1 MNRMVSTQTASIAP
15 VSAEAD
21 VDGGGPK
28 NARFER
34 TLNRPK
40 SSAERFPSLDGL
52 RGISIWTVMLA
63 HASTHFAGTPL
74 HVRRVHVLLAIMA
87 YFGVTTFFVISGF
100 LITKLLLREH
110 LRTSGVDLGS
120 FYRRRAVRIFPA
132 ALSYIL
138 IVLLMAKVT
147 AGQAACALTFTTTYF
162 FDYAAK
168 PLQQLWSLSVEEQF
182 YLLWPLAF
190 CFGVRNAKRYCWVIM
205 FLSPFIRILL
215 KHHGYTQY
223 SHLAP
228 AIGDSLAAGCL
239 LAFYEN
245 QVAVFAKTYFR
256 SAAAF
261 LTLCLV
267 TLSAGLIDLFAGC
280 GASMGYPTLPAG
292 DGDQRHDRTQ
302 GQTAEQWCSG
312 MDRSPQLLVVFMA
325 AAVPGFRWAT
335 QLFFGTHVDDVPD
348 GLSLLPLYRAAGT
361 QPLRPKA
368 EWNSCSRPCGCSSL
382 NSSAPA
388 YQHRV
393 SCGEDRRA
401 IQSFLTLGT
410 AGDKEVDAQHG

>member
-1 MNRMVSTQTASIAP
+1 VNRMVLTQTASLAP

-21 VDGGGPK
+21 VEEGVPES
-28 NARFER
+28 ARLER
-34 TLNRPK
+34 AFNRPK
-40 SSAERFPSLDGL
+40 GSAQRIPSLDGL
-52 RGISIWTVMLA
+52 RGISIWAVMLA
-63 HASTHFAGTPL
+63 HASTHFAGTLL
-74 HVRRVHVLLAIMA
+74 HIRRVHVLLAIMA

-110 LRTSGVDLGS
+110 MRTSRVNLGG
-120 FYRRRAVRIFPA
+120 FYRRRAVRILPA

-138 IVLLMAKVT
+138 IVLLTAKVT

-190 CFGVRNAKRYCWVIM
+190 CFGVRNAKRYCWVII
-205 FLSPFIRILL
+205 FLSPVIRILL

-228 AIGDSLAAGCL
+228 AIGDSLTAGCL

-256 SAAAF
+256 STAAF

-267 TLSAGLIDLFAGC
+267 TLSAGCLIYWRDAVLLWGIPPCLLALLISV
-280 GASMGYPTLPAG
+280 AIER
-292 DGDQRHDRTQ
+292 QDRLLN
-302 GQTAEQWCSG
+302 SG
-312 MDRSPQLLVVFMA
+312 LLVWTGLLSYSLYLWQQPFLVFDGPLNYFSVRILMTFLMAYLSYRFIEQPVLNLYARRRSETHA
-325 AAVPGFRWAT
+325 AAPAV
-335 QLFFGTHVDDVPD
+335 
-348 GLSLLPLYRAAGT
+348 AA
-361 QPLRPKA
+361 
-368 EWNSCSRPCGCSSL
+368 
-382 NSSAPA
+382 
-388 YQHRV
+388 V
-393 SCGEDRRA
+393 
-401 IQSFLTLGT
+401 
-410 AGDKEVDAQHG
+410 

>member
-1 MNRMVSTQTASIAP
+1 MVLTQTASLAP
-15 VSAEAD
+15 ASAEAD
-21 VDGGGPK
+21 VEERVPGG
-28 NARFER
+28 ARLER
-34 TLNRPK
+34 MVNRPK
-40 SSAERFPSLDGL
+40 RSAQRIPSLDGL
-52 RGISIWTVMLA
+52 RGVSIWAVMLA

-110 LRTSGVDLGS
+110 MRTSRVDLGR

-190 CFGVRNAKRYCWVIM
+190 CFGVRNAKRYCWLIM
-205 FLSPFIRILL
+205 FVSPIIRILL
-215 KHHGYTQY
+215 KHYGYTQY

-228 AIGDSLAAGCL
+228 AIGDSLTTGCL

-245 QVAVFAKTYFR
+245 RVAVFAKTYFR
-256 SAAAF
+256 STAAF

-267 TLSAGLIDLFAGC
+267 TLSAGCLIYWRNAVLLWGIAPC
-280 GASMGYPTLPAG
+280 LLALVISVAIER
-292 DGDQRHDRTQ
+292 QDRLLN
-302 GQTAEQWCSG
+302 SG
-312 MDRSPQLLVVFMA
+312 LLVWTGLLSYSLYLWQQPFLVFDGPLNYFSVRILMTFLMAYLSYRFIEQPVLNLYARRRSETHA
-325 AAVPGFRWAT
+325 AAPAV
-335 QLFFGTHVDDVPD
+335 
-348 GLSLLPLYRAAGT
+348 AA
-361 QPLRPKA
+361 
-368 EWNSCSRPCGCSSL
+368 
-382 NSSAPA
+382 
-388 YQHRV
+388 V
-393 SCGEDRRA
+393 
-401 IQSFLTLGT
+401 
-410 AGDKEVDAQHG
+410 

>member
-1 MNRMVSTQTASIAP
+1 MVSTQTASIAP

-21 VDGGGPK
+21 VEGSV
-28 NARFER
+28 RFER
-34 TLNRPK
+34 PLTRPK
-40 SSAERFPSLDGL
+40 NSAQRIPSLDGL

-74 HVRRVHVLLAIMA
+74 HIRRVHVLLAIMA

-100 LITKLLLREH
+100 LITKLLLKEH
-110 LRTSGVDLGS
+110 LRTSRVDLGR

-132 ALSYIL
+132 ALFYIL
-138 IVLLMAKVT
+138 IVLLLAKVT
-147 AGQAACALTFTTTYF
+147 AGQAAYALTFTTTYF

-205 FLSPFIRILL
+205 FVSPVIRILL

-239 LAFYEN
+239 LAFYEK
-245 QVAVFAKTYFR
+245 QVAAFAKDYFR
-256 SAAAF
+256 STALF

-267 TLSAGLIDLFAGC
+267 TLGAGC
-280 GASMGYPTLPAG
+280 LIYWRDAVLLWGIPPCLLALVISVAIE
-292 DGDQRHDRTQ
+292 REDRLLN
-302 GQTAEQWCSG
+302 SG
-312 MDRSPQLLVVFMA
+312 LLVWTGLLSYSLYLWQQPFLVFDGPLNYFSVRILMTFLMA
-325 AAVPGFRWAT
+325 YLSYRFIEQPVLNLYARRRSETHAASPAVAAV
-335 QLFFGTHVDDVPD
+335 
-348 GLSLLPLYRAAGT
+348 
-361 QPLRPKA
+361 
-368 EWNSCSRPCGCSSL
+368 
-382 NSSAPA
+382 
-388 YQHRV
+388 
-393 SCGEDRRA
+393 
-401 IQSFLTLGT
+401 
-410 AGDKEVDAQHG
+410 

>member
-1 MNRMVSTQTASIAP
+1 MVSTQTASIAP

-21 VDGGGPK
+21 VEEGVPK
-28 NARFER
+28 SACSER

-40 SSAERFPSLDGL
+40 SSAQRIPSLDGL

-100 LITKLLLREH
+100 LITRLLLREH
-110 LRTSGVDLGS
+110 MRTSRVDLGR

-132 ALSYIL
+132 ALSYIV

-190 CFGVRNAKRYCWVIM
+190 CFGLRNAKRYSWVIM
-205 FLSPFIRILL
+205 FLSPIIRIVV

-245 QVAVFAKTYFR
+245 QVAEFTKAYFR
-256 SAAAF
+256 STAAF
-261 LTLCLV
+261 LGLCLV
-267 TLSAGLIDLFAGC
+267 TLSAGCLIYWRDAVLLWGVAPC
-280 GASMGYPTLPAG
+280 LLALVISVAIE
-292 DGDQRHDRTQ
+292 RKDRLLN
-302 GQTAEQWCSG
+302 SG
-312 MDRSPQLLVVFMA
+312 LLVWTGLLSYSLYLWQQPFLVFDGPLNYFSVRILMTFLMA
-325 AAVPGFRWAT
+325 YLSYRFIEQPVLNIYARRRS
-335 QLFFGTHVDDVPD
+335 GTH
-348 GLSLLPLYRAAGT
+348 AAG
-361 QPLRPKA
+361 
-368 EWNSCSRPCGCSSL
+368 
-382 NSSAPA
+382 PA
-388 YQHRV
+388 V
-393 SCGEDRRA
+393 A
-401 IQSFLTLGT
+401 AL
-410 AGDKEVDAQHG
+410 

>member
-1 MNRMVSTQTASIAP
+1 VNRMVLTQTASLAP

-21 VDGGGPK
+21 VEAGMPES
-28 NARFER
+28 ARLER

-40 SSAERFPSLDGL
+40 GSAQRIPSLDGL
-52 RGISIWTVMLA
+52 RGISIWAVMLA
-63 HASTHFAGTPL
+63 HASTHFAGTLL

-110 LRTSGVDLGS
+110 MRTSRVNLGG
-120 FYRRRAVRIFPA
+120 FYRRRAVRILPA

-138 IVLLMAKVT
+138 IVLLTAKVT

-190 CFGVRNAKRYCWVIM
+190 CFGVRNAKRYCWVII
-205 FLSPFIRILL
+205 FLSPIIRILL

-228 AIGDSLAAGCL
+228 AIGDSLTAGCL

-245 QVAVFAKTYFR
+245 QVAAFAKAHFR
-256 SAAAF
+256 STAAF

-267 TLSAGLIDLFAGC
+267 TVSAGCLIYWRDAVLLWGIPPCLLALLISV
-280 GASMGYPTLPAG
+280 AIER
-292 DGDQRHDRTQ
+292 QDRLLN
-302 GQTAEQWCSG
+302 SG
-312 MDRSPQLLVVFMA
+312 LLVWTGLLSYSLYLWQQPFLVFDGPLNYFSVRILMTFLMAYLSYRFIEQPVLNLYARRRSETHA
-325 AAVPGFRWAT
+325 AAPAV
-335 QLFFGTHVDDVPD
+335 
-348 GLSLLPLYRAAGT
+348 AA
-361 QPLRPKA
+361 
-368 EWNSCSRPCGCSSL
+368 
-382 NSSAPA
+382 
-388 YQHRV
+388 V
-393 SCGEDRRA
+393 
-401 IQSFLTLGT
+401 
-410 AGDKEVDAQHG
+410 

>member
-1 MNRMVSTQTASIAP
+1 VNRMASTQTAPIAP

-21 VDGGGPK
+21 VEGRVPK
-28 NARFER
+28 SARPER

-40 SSAERFPSLDGL
+40 ISAQRIPSLDGL
-52 RGISIWTVMLA
+52 RGVSIWAVMLA

-110 LRTSGVDLGS
+110 MRTSRVDLGR

-132 ALSYIL
+132 ALFYIL
-138 IVLLMAKVT
+138 IVLLIAKVT
-147 AGQAACALTFTTTYF
+147 AGQAAYALTFTTTYF

-190 CFGVRNAKRYCWVIM
+190 CFGARNAKRYCWVIM
-205 FLSPFIRILL
+205 FLSPVIRMLL

-256 SAAAF
+256 STAAF
-261 LTLCLV
+261 LTLCVV
-267 TLSAGLIDLFAGC
+267 TVSAGYLIYLRDAVVLWGIPPCLMALVISV
-280 GASMGYPTLPAG
+280 AIE
-292 DGDQRHDRTQ
+292 RKDRLLN
-302 GQTAEQWCSG
+302 SG
-312 MDRSPQLLVVFMA
+312 LLVWTGLLSYSLYLWQQPFLVFDGPLNYFSIRILMTFLMA
-325 AAVPGFRWAT
+325 YLSYRFIEQPVLNLYARRRSGTHAASPAVAAV
-335 QLFFGTHVDDVPD
+335 
-348 GLSLLPLYRAAGT
+348 
-361 QPLRPKA
+361 
-368 EWNSCSRPCGCSSL
+368 
-382 NSSAPA
+382 
-388 YQHRV
+388 
-393 SCGEDRRA
+393 
-401 IQSFLTLGT
+401 
-410 AGDKEVDAQHG
+410 

>member
-1 MNRMVSTQTASIAP
+1 MKRMASTQTAPIAP
-15 VSAEAD
+15 VSVEAD
-21 VDGGGPK
+21 VQGA
-28 NARFER
+28 ARFER
-34 TLNRPK
+34 TLVRPK
-40 SSAERFPSLDGL
+40 ISAQRIPSLDGL

-74 HVRRVHVLLAIMA
+74 HIRRVHVLLAIMA

-110 LRTSGVDLGS
+110 MRTSRVDLGR
-120 FYRRRAVRIFPA
+120 FYLRRAVRIFPA
-132 ALSYIL
+132 ALFYIL

-147 AGQAACALTFTTTYF
+147 AGQAAYALTFTTTYF

-205 FLSPFIRILL
+205 FASPIIRILL

-239 LAFYEN
+239 LAFYEK
-245 QVAVFAKTYFR
+245 QVAAFVKDHFR
-256 SAAAF
+256 STAVF

-267 TLSAGLIDLFAGC
+267 TLSAGCLIYWRDAVLLWGVPPCLLALVISV
-280 GASMGYPTLPAG
+280 AIE
-292 DGDQRHDRTQ
+292 REDRLLNN
-302 GQTAEQWCSG
+302 G
-312 MDRSPQLLVVFMA
+312 LLVWTGLLSYSLYLWQQPFLVFDGPLNYFSVRILMTFLMA
-325 AAVPGFRWAT
+325 YLSYRFIEQPVLNLYARRRSETHAAGPAVAAV
-335 QLFFGTHVDDVPD
+335 
-348 GLSLLPLYRAAGT
+348 
-361 QPLRPKA
+361 
-368 EWNSCSRPCGCSSL
+368 
-382 NSSAPA
+382 
-388 YQHRV
+388 
-393 SCGEDRRA
+393 
-401 IQSFLTLGT
+401 
-410 AGDKEVDAQHG
+410 